1 MTIGNFDGA
10 HLGHQALLARVV
22 QAARER
28 GLPAA
33 VMTFEP
39 NPREFFAARAGKPEA
54 APARIANLRDKL
66 ESLAACGIDR
76 VIVEHFNARFAALT
90 AEDFIQHVLVEGCHV
105 RWLAVGDDFRFG
117 AGRTGSFD
125 SLKTAGIAS
134 GFEVHAISTVNDPA
148 GLRIS
153 SSAVRK
159 ALAAG
164 EFDTASILLG
174 RPYSIGGHVV
184 HGRKLGRTLGF
195 PTLNLRVTHKHP
207 AVTGIFVV
215 RVHGLAEQA
224 LQGVAS
230 LGVRPTV
237 EDNGRVLLET
247 HVLDW
252 TGDAYGKLVRI
263 EFIAKLRDEQRY
275 DGLDALTAAIANDER
290 NARAVF
296 ASLQASGNPP

>member
-10 HLGHQALLARVV
+10 HLGHRALLARVV

-28 GLPAA
+28 DLPAA

-39 NPREFFAARAGKPEA
+39 NPREFFAGRAGKPEA

-66 ESLAACGIDR
+66 EALAACGIDR

-90 AEDFIQHVLVEGCHV
+90 AEDFIQHVLIEGCHA

-117 AGRTGSFD
+117 AGRAGNFE
-125 SLKTAGIAS
+125 SLRSAGAAG
-134 GFEVHAISTVNDPA
+134 GFEVHTISTVNDPN

-164 EFDTASILLG
+164 QFDEASTLLG
-174 RPYSIGGHVV
+174 RPYTISGHVV

-215 RVHGLAEQA
+215 RVHGLPAHA
-224 LQGVAS
+224 LPGVAS

-252 TGDAYGKLVRI
+252 SGDAYGKLVRI

-275 DGLDALTAAIANDER
+275 EGLDALTAAIANDER

-296 ASLQASGNPP
+296 ARLHESGS